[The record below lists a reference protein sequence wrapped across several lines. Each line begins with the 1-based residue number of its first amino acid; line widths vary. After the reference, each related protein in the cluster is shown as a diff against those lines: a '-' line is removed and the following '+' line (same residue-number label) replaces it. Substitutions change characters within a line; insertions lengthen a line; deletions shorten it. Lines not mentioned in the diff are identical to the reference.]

1 MVIGSPRAH
10 FFMNVE
16 NKINNISN
24 TKQPILHPERG
35 SDLPNMVWITKAPC
49 SLPNDIPKP
58 GN

>member
-1 MVIGSPRAH
+1 MIIGSPRAH

-24 TKQPILHPERG
+24 PKQPILPPERK
-35 SDLPNMVWITKAPC
+35 SDLLNMVWIRKAPC

-58 GN
+58 RN